1 MLSEERQLM
10 ILEIVESKGSVEGT
24 ELMEA
29 LDASES
35 TIRRDLNAMDK
46 AGLLIKV
53 HGGAI
58 AKKKQSYDTA
68 DRDLAHKRTDHAEE
82 KKKIAAYAATLIT
95 DEDFVYIDA
104 GTTTELM
111 IDSIQCEHAIFVTNA
126 INNARLLSNRG
137 FKTILVGGEF
147 KSITE
152 ALVGEEAIANI
163 EKYNFTK
170 GFFGT
175 NGITKKN
182 GFTTPEMREAMIKK
196 SAMLSSKDVF
206 VLADNSKF
214 GKISP
219 VSFGRIQSAKIIT
232 DECPKEFEDLENI
245 MIAK

>member
-1 MLSEERQLM
+1 MLSEERQAV
-10 ILEIVESKGSVEGT
+10 ILEMLESKGSVEGT

-35 TIRRDLNAMDK
+35 TIRRDLTAMDK

-58 AKKKQSYDTA
+58 AKKKQSYITTE
-68 DRDLAHKRTDHAEE
+68 RDLDQKRTEHTEE
-82 KKKIAAYAATLIT
+82 KRKIASYAASLIT
-95 DEDFVYIDA
+95 DDDFVYMDA

-111 IDSIQCEHAIFVTNA
+111 IDFIQCQQAIFVTNS
-126 INNARLLSNRG
+126 INNARQLSQRG
-137 FKTILVGGEF
+137 FKTLLVGGEF

-152 ALVGEEAIANI
+152 AIVGEEAIANI

-170 GFFGT
+170 GFFGS

-196 SAMLSSKDVF
+196 RAMFSSKDVY
-206 VLADNSKF
+206 VLADSSKF

-219 VSFGRIQSAKIIT
+219 VSFGRVQSAHIIT
-232 DECPKEFEDLENI
+232 EACPKEFEDLDNI
-245 MIAK
+245 IIAE

>member
-1 MLSEERQLM
+1 MLSEERQAL
-10 ILEIVESKGSVEGT
+10 ILEMLESKGSVEGT
-24 ELMEA
+24 ELMET

-35 TIRRDLNAMDK
+35 TIRRDLTAMDK

-58 AKKKQSYDTA
+58 AKKSQSYVTTDG
-68 DRDLAHKRTDHAEE
+68 DLEHKRAHHADE
-82 KKKIAAYAATLIT
+82 KKKIAAYAASLIT
-95 DEDFVYIDA
+95 DEDFVYMDA

-111 IDSIQCEHAIFVTNA
+111 IDFIQCQNAIFVTNS
-126 INNARLLSNRG
+126 INNARRLSLRG
-137 FKTILVGGEF
+137 FKTLLVGGEF

-152 ALVGEEAIANI
+152 AIVGEEAIANI

-175 NGITKKN
+175 NGITVKN

-196 SAMLSSKDVF
+196 WAMLSSKDAY
-206 VLADNSKF
+206 VLTDSSKF

-219 VSFGRIQSAKIIT
+219 VSFGRVDSAKIIT
-232 DECPKEFEDLENI
+232 EDCPKEFEDLDNI
-245 MIAK
+245 IIAE

>member
-1 MLSEERQLM
+1 MLSEERQAL
-10 ILEIVESKGSVEGT
+10 ILEMLESKGSVEGT

-35 TIRRDLNAMDK
+35 TIRRDLTSMDK

-58 AKKKQSYDTA
+58 AKKKQSYVTTEEDLEQKRA
-68 DRDLAHKRTDHAEE
+68 DHTEE
-82 KKKIAAYAATLIT
+82 KRKIAAYAASLIT
-95 DEDFVYIDA
+95 DDDFVYIDA

-111 IDSIQCEHAIFVTNA
+111 IDSIQGKHAIFVTNS
-126 INNARLLSNRG
+126 INNARRLSQRG
-137 FKTILVGGEF
+137 FKTLLVGGEF

-152 ALVGEEAIANI
+152 AIVGEEAIATI

-175 NGITKKN
+175 NGLTKKN
-182 GFTTPEMREAMIKK
+182 GFTTPELREAMIKEK
-196 SAMLSSKDVF
+196 AMLSSKDAY
-206 VLADNSKF
+206 VLADSSKF

-219 VSFGRIQSAKIIT
+219 VSFGRVGSARIIT
-232 DECPKEFEDLENI
+232 EDFPKEFKDLDNI
-245 MIAK
+245 IIAE

>member
-1 MLSEERQLM
+1 MLSEERQAI
-10 ILEIVESKGSVEGT
+10 ILEMLESKGSVEGT

-35 TIRRDLNAMDK
+35 TIRRDLTAMDK

-53 HGGAI
+53 HGGAM
-58 AKKKQSYDTA
+58 AKKKQSYVTTEG
-68 DRDLAHKRTDHAEE
+68 DLEHKRAEHTDE
-82 KKKIAAYAATLIT
+82 KRKIAAYAADLIT
-95 DEDFVYIDA
+95 DDDFVYIDA

-111 IDSIQCEHAIFVTNA
+111 IDFIQCQHAIFVTNS
-126 INNARLLSNRG
+126 INNARQLSQRG
-137 FKTILVGGEF
+137 FKTLLVGGEF

-152 ALVGEEAIANI
+152 AIVGEEAIANI

-175 NGITKKN
+175 NGLTRKN

-196 SAMLSSKDVF
+196 RAMLSSKDVY
-206 VLADNSKF
+206 VLADSSKF

-219 VSFGRIQSAKIIT
+219 VSFGRVESANIIT
-232 DECPKEFEDLENI
+232 ENCPKEFEDLNNI
-245 MIAK
+245 IIAE